1 MEAMKIVETVPKE
14 DYLILIEIWEASVRA
29 THQFLKEEDI
39 VYFKPLIL
47 EKYFDAVTL
56 AVVKDEHG
64 KIKGFSGVAENSLE
78 MLFID
83 PLYFGQGLGKQLLQH
98 AIEKARIT
106 LVDVNEDNQQ
116 ALRFY
121 EKQGFEI
128 FDRSATDPTGKP
140 YPILHMRLKSS

>member
-1 MEAMKIVETVPKE
+1 MKIVETVPKE